1 MSEAPKFEISLGPK
15 MNVTR
20 SAAFGGGRPS
30 QYPWDQLLE
39 PEVGEDGQP
48 LYYQFFVPGKTT
60 KTFSGAAQSAGAR
73 LKRTFTVRAANM
85 EIDGVPTDGV
95 LVQRVE
101 YREPKHRTDAEK
113 AAMAAKRAEN
123 KTKREAEKAA
133 AGGVAG

>member
-1 MSEAPKFEISLGPK
+1 MTDAPKFEVSLGPK

-39 PEVGEDGQP
+39 PETDENGEK

-60 KTFSGAAQSAGAR
+60 KTFSGAAQSAGKR
-73 LKRTFTVRAANM
+73 LGVTFTVRAANM
-85 EIDGVPTDGV
+85 DNQDGV

-101 YREPKHRTDAEK
+101 YREPKQRTEEEK
-113 AAMAAKRAEN
+113 AAMKA
-123 KTKREAEKAA
+123 KREANKAA
-133 AGGVAG
+133 REAAKQAA